1 MSFYISGVRRLE
13 NTTRFPPDP
22 NFYTLVAHKHFLIC
36 EHDGRRP
43 AREDSKKTIK
53 AGLQERSF

>member
-13 NTTRFPPDP
+13 NMTRFPPDP

-53 AGLQERSF
+53 AGL